1 MLPSFA
7 PCRSSPGSLHAGEIA
22 SGMPLGCKRGAESGD
37 LAPETDGVA
46 SPEPSSVLFV
56 ARHGADRFPVTGSR
70 RTVHDC
76 ARGLGP
82 ICPIVIAMR
91 RPARMAGLA
100 RVQNLV
106 SPPLHTLVT
115 SRRGRSMLTQCR

>member
-46 SPEPSSVLFV
+46 SPDRRRCSSWRATGQIGFPSRAAGGLSTTARVVL
-56 ARHGADRFPVTGSR
+56 DRFVR
-70 RTVHDC
+70 
-76 ARGLGP
+76 L
-82 ICPIVIAMR
+82 
-91 RPARMAGLA
+91 
-100 RVQNLV
+100 
-106 SPPLHTLVT
+106 
-115 SRRGRSMLTQCR
+115 